1 MSAAWSYACSLLAR
15 GAWLLQE
22 LVLGPLEHATSLL
35 VAPGGEVL
43 DAICTVY
50 TYDRAEYVWPQV
62 KEVCAERRSL
72 PMRAVPAAHLAA
84 MRAFLV
90 GYEGVL
96 NFNYKVRPSGELAI
110 FEINTRLG
118 ADLGCDVPTPM
129 LREFFRKLD
138 ALGEKRE
145 AEEAA
150 AS

>member
-1 MSAAWSYACSLLAR
+1 M
-15 GAWLLQE
+15 
-22 LVLGPLEHATSLL
+22 L
-35 VAPGGEVL
+35 VAPGGDVL
-43 DAICTVY
+43 DAITTVY
-50 TYDRAEYVWPQV
+50 TYDKAEYVWPQV
-62 KEVCAERRSL
+62 KEICSERRST
-72 PMRAVPAAHLAA
+72 REVPPAHLTA

-138 ALGEKRE
+138 ALGERRE

-150 AS
+150 S